1 MIRNFLK
8 IFYTKIGSV
17 ILFFPVLLICFSSEI
32 AATDYFDTLTSE
44 RKPILGSD
52 KEDKYT
58 FKISPFASIEN
69 WGPHYSLNLLV
80 LYTYT
85 DYPKFKQTSFF
96 PLFDHLS
103 AKENKSYKSYFFPI
117 YYAQRIQDSQSDSE
131 VNYSLFHYNSFESR
145 GEKFS
150 ESWIS
155 FPSFLPLFGRSKTI
169 ESGKEESFYFAVPFL
184 FFRNRNLTDDWNH
197 FLIFHWGEDR
207 ESSYGSILPLVYW
220 GSGKRKFHFSFF
232 PIFFYDTLYNSYSDK
247 EDFHFTIFPLFSY
260 NSWYSGEEGS
270 FFTPLFGQTWKETP
284 QLGGGGKNEEKFSY
298 YLLLF
303 LNRNYHNGELQN
315 YNANIPIVFTRKWE
329 KGGKSDT
336 NVLLISGWSS
346 NEKGDYSSSYLFPL
360 MFHKKNEYLY
370 VFPAYFDNGT
380 EKFGLLPPFYYN
392 KTATDLDFYALNFYY
407 TKNWN
412 GASKFLFF
420 PVYYHS
426 FKPDESKVITP
437 ISYYSSDVSGTK
449 TVLPWFLFYRN
460 KEKEASQNYFI
471 NTYLSWDDQ
480 GKFQRGFVF
489 PLWFYKSKDYFHFI
503 PFWAKGNQTG
513 NEYTWIIPLFT
524 YWNKTRTWVGP
535 FYSRRGEMGDQFDR
549 WILFPFWYF
558 YRDSWQGSKSESY
571 TLLPI
576 FQWNDT
582 SEYKE
587 LITPLSYSKEYKT
600 KFEKYSL
607 VTLYEKYDTDQESRR
622 RIYPF
627 YFSNNTNEYSYWNV
641 LGLAGRGFDKAGD
654 SRYTYLFPFYFYKR
668 DSFHLVLPL
677 FLKFGNDDDNHKH
690 FGLFHYY
697 NTSTEKDN
705 TWIWPFLWFT
715 NIDKVRKEEFY
726 TKFALYWNW
735 DTPRSK
741 GNILLPFYLKYEEAD
756 KTLEL
761 VLAYS
766 SSQTL
771 GNFGTGAGSTEKDYY
786 LDTDVSL
793 FYNLFSI
800 STRTSISKERFE
812 FWKSKH
818 PTEEI
823 PVDTIKKDL
832 AVDKKEEKDGLTKY
846 KSLTRE
852 SVRSFWGMSALFG
865 IFSYERG
872 DDRHHLRLLP
882 LAWYSWSEKNS
893 DKVSLF
899 APFYFWGKIADESY
913 FAAGFILPVYA
924 RQSKGSD
931 FQESYL
937 LFAFLR
943 GKQGE
948 VRDYSVLWPIT
959 RFYTSPDAWGFRI
972 FPFVTLDESKDYS
985 RTISLLFYNKR
996 IVEGNT
1002 TTRSFH
1008 SILLPLFLYHSGS
1021 ESSQNQDLFQEKSYS
1036 LFIPFYFSYGS
1047 KIKVP
1052 SEEAFASKFYTL
1064 LSAYSNKRELNGEES
1079 SSLLTPFYYYSRY
1092 KGASET
1098 SEQTTKVDFLF
1109 FPTIYYKR
1117 NTSESTLFVLGYY
1130 NESSSS
1136 VSKWNFL
1143 DLVSSSNE
1151 KKGERISSY
1160 FHIFP
1165 FYFSGSEKEGEKVL
1179 ESYTTIP
1186 VLYYGYKKGN
1196 GSGWNILGLLSG
1208 SGSDQESSFAIY
1220 PFYSNKEK
1228 NIPNL
1233 LKERV
1238 TWGLL
1243 YYSDRTEFQTGSW
1256 NSFNANPFGIF
1267 SSSGSKSLESSSSFY
1282 FLPIPLLYTYS
1293 EKQTLENREY
1303 FKRDVTFLKLINYSK
1318 YESVSAKEGSP
1329 DKVVNQWR
1337 DFTAFFL
1344 FSNTLNTVKD
1354 LKKEETTS
1362 MYFKSYLFPIYRF
1375 ESENDPFK
1383 KEKHLNFLL
1392 ITDYKSGNSG
1402 LERLVIG
1409 PAFYLDNSERTAYG
1423 LAPLA
1428 FYRKSKES
1436 RFWFAFGFYN
1446 YKDTDWDRW
1455 GVAGI
1460 FDTNYENYQKRRN
1473 LNLFLGLIHTE
1484 SEEQRTRIAVLGGLV
1499 FGLERRPDYSD
1510 TNFLWMRLRS
1520 TPGETLANFLPVY
1533 YYHSDPSG
1541 TATLIPPVLGYFSSE
1556 QDGRF
1561 DMLGLGLLYYRNQ
1574 KISKEEDL
1582 MLVGPGL
1589 FYYRQ
1594 YGNNMNGLHAMGI
1607 LAIPGMGGLLWD
1619 WEYETKTKYSKY
1631 SILHVLYSHTITK
1644 DGKEIDRIFSIKL

>member
-1 MIRNFLK
+1 MKN
-8 IFYTKIGSV
+8 FYTKIGGAF
-17 ILFFPVLLICFSSEI
+17 LFFPVLLICFSFEI
-32 AATDYFDTLTSE
+32 QATDYFDTLTSE
-44 RKPILGSD
+44 KKPILGSD

-96 PLFDHLS
+96 PLFDHIS
-103 AKENKSYKSYFFPI
+103 AKENKSYKSYLFPI

-184 FFRNRNLTDDWNH
+184 FFRNRINGDDWNH
-197 FLIFHWGEDR
+197 FLIFHWGEDK

-220 GSGKRKFHFSFF
+220 GSGKRKFNLTFF
-232 PIFFYDTLYNSYSDK
+232 PIFFYSTLYNSYSDK

-260 NSWYSGEEGS
+260 NSWNSSQEGS
-270 FFTPLFGQTWKETP
+270 FFTPLFGQTWRETP
-284 QLGGGGKNEEKFSY
+284 QLGGGGKEEEKFSY
-298 YLLLF
+298 YLALF

-315 YNANIPIVFTRKWE
+315 YNANIPILFSRKWE

-336 NVLLISGWSS
+336 NIALISGWSS

-360 MFHKKNEYLY
+360 MFHKKNEYFYL
-370 VFPAYFDNGT
+370 FPAYFDNGT
-380 EKFGLLPPFYYN
+380 SKFGILPPFYYN
-392 KTATDLDFYALNFYY
+392 RTATDLDFYALNFYY
-407 TKNWN
+407 TKDWS
-412 GASKFLFF
+412 GSSKFLFF

-426 FKPDESKVITP
+426 FKPDESKIVTP
-437 ISYYSSDVSGTK
+437 IFYYSSDVSK
-449 TVLPWFLFYRN
+449 TTTLFPWFLFYRN

-471 NTYLSWDDQ
+471 NTYLSWNDQ
-480 GKFQRGFVF
+480 GKFQHGFFF
-489 PLWFYKSKDYFHFI
+489 PLWFYKSQDYFHFI
-503 PFWAKGNQTG
+503 PLWAKGNQPG

-535 FYSRRGEMGDQFDR
+535 FYSRKSEIGDQYER

-558 YRDSWQGSKSESY
+558 YRDSWQGNKSESY
-571 TLLPI
+571 TLLPV

-607 VTLYEKYDTDQESRR
+607 VTLYERYDTDQESRR

-627 YFSNNTNEYSYWNV
+627 YFSNSTNEYSYWNV
-641 LGLAGRGFDKAGD
+641 LGLVGRGFDKVGD
-654 SRYTYLFPFYFYKR
+654 AKYSYGFPFYFYKR
-668 DSFHLVLPL
+668 DSFRLVLP
-677 FLKFGNDDDNHKH
+677 FYFRFGKDEDIYTH
-690 FGLFHYY
+690 FGLFHYW
-697 NTSTEKDN
+697 NRSAEKDN
-705 TWIWPFLWFT
+705 TWIWPLLWFS
-715 NIDKVRKEEFY
+715 NVDKVRKEEFS
-726 TKFALYWNW
+726 TWFPLYWNW
-735 DTPRSK
+735 NNSRSK
-741 GNILLPFYLKYEEAD
+741 GDMFLPLWLNYYEAD

-761 VLAYS
+761 KLAYS
-766 SSQTL
+766 SSKTL
-771 GNFGTGAGSTEKDYY
+771 GSFSGAAGVGATEKDYY
-786 LDTDVSL
+786 LDADISL
-793 FYNLFSI
+793 FYSLFSI
-800 STRTSISKERFE
+800 STRTSVNKEE
-812 FWKSKH
+812 LQFWKENH
-818 PTEEI
+818 PAEVATSDL
-823 PVDTIKKDL
+823 PVKNISVKNSW
-832 AVDKKEEKDGLTKY
+832 EEKEGLGQY
-846 KSLTRE
+846 NRLTRE
-852 SVRSFWGMSALFG
+852 KVRSFWGVSALFG

-872 DDRHHLRLLP
+872 DDRRHFRLLP
-882 LAWYSWSEKNS
+882 LSWFSWSEKTS
-893 DKVSLF
+893 DKVYAAPLF
-899 APFYFWGKIADESY
+899 FWSRIADESY
-913 FAAGFILPVYA
+913 FVLFPFYG
-924 RQSKGSD
+924 RQEQKEN

-937 LFAFLR
+937 LFGFLR

-948 VRDYSVLWPIT
+948 LRDYSILWPIT
-959 RFYTSPDAWGFRI
+959 RFYTSPDSWGFRI
-972 FPFVTLDESKDYS
+972 FPLVAHDESKDYS
-985 RTISLLFYNKR
+985 RTISPLYYKKR
-996 IVEGNT
+996 IVEGNIT
-1002 TTRSFH
+1002 TKAFH
-1008 SILLPLFLYHSGS
+1008 SLLLPLFLYHSGS
-1021 ESSQNQDLFQEKSYS
+1021 ESSQNQDLFQEKSYN
-1036 LFIPFYFSYGS
+1036 LLIPFYLSYGS
-1047 KIKVP
+1047 KIKLP
-1052 SEEAFASKFYTL
+1052 SEEAYVSKFYTL

-1098 SEQTTKVDFLF
+1098 SEQATKVDFLF

-1130 NESSSS
+1130 SESSPS
-1136 VSKWNFL
+1136 VSKGNFL
-1143 DLVSSSNE
+1143 GLVSSSTE
-1151 KKGERISSY
+1151 KKGERISNSFY
-1160 FHIFP
+1160 IFP
-1165 FYFSGSEKEGEKVL
+1165 FYFSGSEKEGEKTI

-1186 VLYYGYKKGN
+1186 ILYSGYKKEDR
-1196 GSGWNILGLLSG
+1196 SGWNILGFLSG
-1208 SGSDQESSFAIY
+1208 SGSNQESSFAIY

-1243 YYSDRTEFQTGSW
+1243 YYSDRTEFQAGSW
-1256 NSFNANPFGIF
+1256 NSFNANPFGKLKAEEK
-1267 SSSGSKSLESSSSFY
+1267 SSYGSKTLETSSSFY

-1293 EKQTLENREY
+1293 EKQTLENRENS
-1303 FKRDVTFLKLINYSK
+1303 KREVTFLKLIDYSK
-1318 YESVSAKEGSP
+1318 YESVSLKQNST
-1329 DKVVNQWR
+1329 DKVVDQWR

-1344 FSNTLNTVKD
+1344 FSNTLHTVKD

-1362 MYFKSYLFPIYRF
+1362 TYFKSYLFPVYRF
-1375 ESENDPFK
+1375 ESDSDPFK

-1402 LERLVIG
+1402 LERLVVG

-1428 FYRKSKES
+1428 FYRKSRES
-1436 RFWFAFGFYN
+1436 RFWFAFGFYS

-1455 GVAGI
+1455 GFAGI

-1473 LNLFLGLIHTE
+1473 LNFFLGMIHTE
-1484 SEEQRTRIAVLGGLV
+1484 LEEQRTKVAIFGGLLGGY
-1499 FGLERRPDYSD
+1499 ERSPDYSD
-1510 TNFLWMRLRS
+1510 TNFLWLRWKS
-1520 TPGETLANFLPVY
+1520 VPGETLANFLPVY
-1533 YYHSDPSG
+1533 YYHSDASG

-1556 QDGRF
+1556 KDGRF

-1631 SILHVLYSHTITK
+1631 SILHLLYSHTVTK
-1644 DGKEIDRIFSIKL
+1644 EGKEIDRIFSIKL

>member
-1 MIRNFLK
+1 MKN
-8 IFYTKIGSV
+8 FYTKIGGAF
-17 ILFFPVLLICFSSEI
+17 LFFPVLLICFSFEI
-32 AATDYFDTLTSE
+32 QATDYFDTLTSE
-44 RKPILGSD
+44 KKPILGSD

-96 PLFDHLS
+96 PLFDHIS
-103 AKENKSYKSYFFPI
+103 AKENKSYKSYLFPI

-184 FFRNRNLTDDWNH
+184 FFRNRINGDDWNH
-197 FLIFHWGEDR
+197 FLIFHWGEDK

-220 GSGKRKFHFSFF
+220 GSGKRKFNLTFF
-232 PIFFYDTLYNSYSDK
+232 PIFFYSTLYNSYSDK

-260 NSWYSGEEGS
+260 NSWNSSQEGS
-270 FFTPLFGQTWKETP
+270 FFTPLFGQTWRETP
-284 QLGGGGKNEEKFSY
+284 QLGGGGKEEEKFSY
-298 YLLLF
+298 YLALF

-315 YNANIPIVFTRKWE
+315 YNANIPILFSRKWE

-336 NVLLISGWSS
+336 NIALISGWSS

-360 MFHKKNEYLY
+360 MFHKKNEYFYL
-370 VFPAYFDNGT
+370 FPAYFDNGT
-380 EKFGLLPPFYYN
+380 SKFGILPPFYYN
-392 KTATDLDFYALNFYY
+392 RTATDLDFYALNFYY
-407 TKNWN
+407 TKDWS
-412 GASKFLFF
+412 GSSKFLFF

-426 FKPDESKVITP
+426 FKPDESKIVTP
-437 ISYYSSDVSGTK
+437 IFYYSSDVSK
-449 TVLPWFLFYRN
+449 TTTLFPWFLFYRN

-471 NTYLSWDDQ
+471 NTYLSWNDQ
-480 GKFQRGFVF
+480 GKFQHGFFF
-489 PLWFYKSKDYFHFI
+489 PLWFYKSQDYFHFI
-503 PFWAKGNQTG
+503 PLWAKGNQPG

-535 FYSRRGEMGDQFDR
+535 FYSRKSEIGDQYER

-558 YRDSWQGSKSESY
+558 YRDSWQGNKSESY
-571 TLLPI
+571 TLLPV

-607 VTLYEKYDTDQESRR
+607 VTLYERYDTDQESRR

-627 YFSNNTNEYSYWNV
+627 YFSNSTNEYSYWNV
-641 LGLAGRGFDKAGD
+641 LGLVGRGFDKVGD
-654 SRYTYLFPFYFYKR
+654 AKYSYGFPFYFYKR
-668 DSFHLVLPL
+668 DSFRLVLP
-677 FLKFGNDDDNHKH
+677 FYFRFGKDEDIYTH
-690 FGLFHYY
+690 FGLFHYW
-697 NTSTEKDN
+697 NRSAEKDN
-705 TWIWPFLWFT
+705 TWIWPLLWFS
-715 NIDKVRKEEFY
+715 NVDKVRKEEFS
-726 TKFALYWNW
+726 TWFPLYWNW
-735 DTPRSK
+735 NNSRSK
-741 GNILLPFYLKYEEAD
+741 GDMFLPLWLNYYEAD

-761 VLAYS
+761 KLAYS
-766 SSQTL
+766 SSKTL
-771 GNFGTGAGSTEKDYY
+771 GSFSGAAGVGATEKDYY
-786 LDTDVSL
+786 LDADISL
-793 FYNLFSI
+793 FYSLFSI
-800 STRTSISKERFE
+800 STRTSVNKEE
-812 FWKSKH
+812 LQFWKENH
-818 PTEEI
+818 PAEVATSDL
-823 PVDTIKKDL
+823 PVKNISVKNSW
-832 AVDKKEEKDGLTKY
+832 EEKEGLGQY
-846 KSLTRE
+846 NRLTRE
-852 SVRSFWGMSALFG
+852 KVRSFWGVSALFG

-872 DDRHHLRLLP
+872 DDRRHFRLLP
-882 LAWYSWSEKNS
+882 LSWFSWSEKTS
-893 DKVSLF
+893 DKVYAAPLF
-899 APFYFWGKIADESY
+899 FWSRIADESY
-913 FAAGFILPVYA
+913 FVLFPFYG
-924 RQSKGSD
+924 RQEQKEN

-937 LFAFLR
+937 LFGFLR

-948 VRDYSVLWPIT
+948 LRDYSILWPIT
-959 RFYTSPDAWGFRI
+959 RFYTSPDSWGFRI
-972 FPFVTLDESKDYS
+972 FPLVAHDESKDYS
-985 RTISLLFYNKR
+985 RTISPLYYKKR
-996 IVEGNT
+996 IVEGNIT
-1002 TTRSFH
+1002 TKAFH
-1008 SILLPLFLYHSGS
+1008 SLLLPLFLYHSGS
-1021 ESSQNQDLFQEKSYS
+1021 ESSQNQDLFQEKSYN
-1036 LFIPFYFSYGS
+1036 LLIPFYLSYGS
-1047 KIKVP
+1047 KIKLP
-1052 SEEAFASKFYTL
+1052 SEEAYVSKFYTL

-1098 SEQTTKVDFLF
+1098 SEQATKVDFLF

-1130 NESSSS
+1130 SESSPS
-1136 VSKWNFL
+1136 VSKGNFL
-1143 DLVSSSNE
+1143 GLVSSSTE
-1151 KKGERISSY
+1151 KKGERISNSFY
-1160 FHIFP
+1160 IFP
-1165 FYFSGSEKEGEKVL
+1165 FYFSGSEKEGEKTI

-1186 VLYYGYKKGN
+1186 ILYSGYKKEDR
-1196 GSGWNILGLLSG
+1196 SGWNILGFLSG
-1208 SGSDQESSFAIY
+1208 SGSNQESSFAIY

-1243 YYSDRTEFQTGSW
+1243 YYSDRTEFQAGSW
-1256 NSFNANPFGIF
+1256 NSFNANPFGVF
-1267 SSSGSKSLESSSSFY
+1267 SSYGSKTLETSSSFY

-1293 EKQTLENREY
+1293 EKQTLENRENS
-1303 FKRDVTFLKLINYSK
+1303 KREVTFLKLIDYSK
-1318 YESVSAKEGSP
+1318 YESVSLKQNST
-1329 DKVVNQWR
+1329 DKVVDQWR

-1344 FSNTLNTVKD
+1344 FSNTLHTVKD

-1362 MYFKSYLFPIYRF
+1362 TYFKSYLFPVYRF
-1375 ESENDPFK
+1375 ESDSDPFK

-1402 LERLVIG
+1402 LERLVVG

-1428 FYRKSKES
+1428 FYRKSRES
-1436 RFWFAFGFYN
+1436 RFWFAFGFYS

-1455 GVAGI
+1455 GFAGI

-1473 LNLFLGLIHTE
+1473 LNFFLGMIHTE
-1484 SEEQRTRIAVLGGLV
+1484 LEEQRTKVAIFGGLLGGY
-1499 FGLERRPDYSD
+1499 ERSPDYSD
-1510 TNFLWMRLRS
+1510 TNFLWLRWKS
-1520 TPGETLANFLPVY
+1520 VPGETLANFLPVY
-1533 YYHSDPSG
+1533 YYHSDASG

-1556 QDGRF
+1556 KDGRF

-1631 SILHVLYSHTITK
+1631 SILHLLYSHTVTK
-1644 DGKEIDRIFSIKL
+1644 EGKEIDRIFSIKL